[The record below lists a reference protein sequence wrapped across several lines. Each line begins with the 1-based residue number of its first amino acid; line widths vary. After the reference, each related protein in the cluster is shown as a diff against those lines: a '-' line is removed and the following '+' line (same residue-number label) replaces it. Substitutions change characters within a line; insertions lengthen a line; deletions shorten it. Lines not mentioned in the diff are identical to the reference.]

1 MLTTAHICFILEITK
16 LYELSGKKEGT
27 FDKCLFNKNLT
38 EVLFSYIY
46 HKRKDKSI
54 NEEMDSRKDYTCMK
68 KANYHVSGNCS
79 SGYSVRR
86 EGTSRASAH
95 VTTKAYAERLAK
107 QFSHNLGGGE
117 VRIHGPNGRIIDS
130 DTVPNGR
137 DSCPPRDM
145 VM

>member
-1 MLTTAHICFILEITK
+1 MSLVV
-16 LYELSGKKEGT
+16 KKEGT
-27 FDKCLFNKNLT
+27 FDKCLFDKNLA

-46 HKRKDKSI
+46 HNKKDKSI
-54 NEEMDSRKDYTCMK
+54 NEEMDSRKDFACMK
-68 KANYHVSGNCS
+68 KANYHVSGNRS

-86 EGTSRASAH
+86 EGASRASTH
-95 VTTKAYAERLAK
+95 VTNKAYAVRLAK

-130 DTVPNGR
+130 DIVPNGR
-137 DSCPPRDM
+137 DTCPPRDM